1 MGTAAQNPKI
11 TALFICVRRR
21 LTRETLGW
29 SSRAISRI
37 FSPARTRAV
46 ISPHEIEGGK
56 SGMDELGHLRYDIED
71 FILWTM
77 DMVHHLLLIAS
88 PIV

>member
-1 MGTAAQNPKI
+1 
-11 TALFICVRRR
+11 
-21 LTRETLGW
+21 
-29 SSRAISRI
+29 
-37 FSPARTRAV
+37 
-46 ISPHEIEGGK
+46 
-56 SGMDELGHLRYDIED
+56 MDELGHLRYGIED